1 MKIKEHLPIIANG
14 IIFLVISIFLF
25 STAFIYTWQF
35 FASYVFVILGC
46 CLTSI
51 SILNWKQKHRRN
63 FPINSVFVVLTYLY
77 WAATVVISFLMELI
91 IVFPLRLFFLLE
103 ILPLGMLALLVVAFQ
118 MVSKKFEHD
127 DQNMI
132 SKDTQIIEIN
142 NRISALKKNCVKLN
156 EAISNQVV
164 SQVSALEE
172 RIRYSDIL
180 SAYYSDDM
188 IQLIFNDLTSIEL
201 ELESILSIQSDEV
214 ERLEQ
219 LIAHLITTITN
230 NDAACKASKR

>member
-1 MKIKEHLPIIANG
+1 MKIKEHLPIIANS
-14 IIFLVISIFLF
+14 IIFLVVSVFLF

-35 FASYVFVILGC
+35 LVSYVFVILGC
-46 CLTSI
+46 CLASI
-51 SILNWKQKHRRN
+51 SILNWKRKHRRN
-63 FPINSVFVVLTYLY
+63 FPVNSVFVVLAYLY

-103 ILPLGMLALLVVAFQ
+103 IFPLGMFALLVVAFQ
-118 MVSKKFEHD
+118 LVLKKFEHD

-132 SKDTQIIEIN
+132 SKDMQIIEIN
-142 NRISALKKNCVKLN
+142 NRISALKENCINLN

-172 RIRYSDIL
+172 RIRYSDML